1 MVKTTVLFRCDQIL
15 GELIHLNFIILLT
28 ICLWL
33 MIPGVNYVIYGCSSP
48 RKTLE
53 VSLYRSLNTGEKY
66 YCSYYSRQIDE
77 IWKRKLNTE
86 LCILVDYSCRPKF
99 FNILAIGQKYFN
111 FYPPSL
117 FNDNINS

>member
-1 MVKTTVLFRCDQIL
+1 
-15 GELIHLNFIILLT
+15 
-28 ICLWL
+28 

-77 IWKRKLNTE
+77 IWKRILNTE

-117 FNDNINS
+117 FYDNIHS